1 MSQIL
6 TQSAREY
13 MDNFAQQLAKSYG
26 VSNVAELFNVSPQL
40 ETKLRAAITESAE
53 FLKMITVTTVDQ
65 IEGQVVDVGV
75 SGLYTAVKRVAVSPS
90 KWRRWSQIQTRGNRF
105 LCRHHLGNAL
115 PVGEPRWPRSVHEA
129 PD

>member
-65 IEGQVVDVGV
+65 IE
-75 SGLYTAVKRVAVSPS
+75 VK
-90 KWRRWSQIQTRGNRF
+90 WSM
-105 LCRHHLGNAL
+105 
-115 PVGEPRWPRSVHEA
+115 
-129 PD
+129 